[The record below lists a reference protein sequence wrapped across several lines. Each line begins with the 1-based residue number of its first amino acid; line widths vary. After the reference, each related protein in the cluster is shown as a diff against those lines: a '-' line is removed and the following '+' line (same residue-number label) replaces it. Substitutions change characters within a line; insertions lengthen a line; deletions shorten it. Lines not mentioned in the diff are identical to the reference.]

1 MVDLVSQFLKK
12 EGYDLDVLDQVVR
25 ETGVVDVE
33 QKSPLSEAETNVAD
47 KISKR
52 IAAGEAVRFPDGQ
65 LMKLEYSEDLGA
77 SKEELAAQATQEY
90 MRQLRQD
97 TGFGD
102 TFTYY
107 ATEPLLGLAEELE
120 AVGLPIS
127 FDEEKAQL
135 FKDTAEV
142 ASQDN
147 PILATTAT
155 LGGAVTALGTGL
167 LTRVGRGGAMGVRAL
182 GGGRTAQG
190 IGEGVVA
197 GGIYGGL
204 IPELERGTD
213 TGANILTGGLLGGAT
228 MGALRGIPAAL
239 QRSAQRRAERA
250 ETGGTFAPKA
260 KASTPA
266 GRALQN
272 TAEGLDSLI
281 GVLSTRIGNISESVL
296 GRMQRFEFDTKKLT
310 SDLYDE
316 VEPFVT
322 GLQRLAPD
330 SKNSVARGLYNG
342 SFDAVENI
350 LKKEAP
356 EMVDEFK
363 KIQGTLEKV
372 RKDLV
377 KAGFTELETGLAN
390 YFPRIV
396 KDYQGLRNMLGANER
411 TLLDNA
417 LEARAKKLGVRR
429 SELDPAIVSAE
440 IARLIKQGKIFPA
453 VSRPS
458 STKTRQIDY
467 VTDEMLPFYATP
479 EESLEIYL
487 RNAAHNINKS
497 KLLGKVDPNDPDA
510 VSAFLTKLRDS
521 GELTDEQ
528 VSDLIPLLQSRL
540 IQGELSPRQFVR
552 NLRDFGYATTIANP
566 LSALIQLGDIAV
578 SAVINGLRNTIR
590 AALGKKNVLID
601 DIGLKDTIIQDID
614 RPGKWLDK
622 LFRISAFKRIDKL
635 GKETFINSA
644 FTKYKNM
651 VQSDAGAQAFRNKFG
666 ARYGDE
672 VEDMIIDLRN
682 GEVTDRVK
690 FHLFNELS
698 GVQPISLL
706 EVPQTYLNN
715 PNGRIFYALKSFTI
729 KQLDIIRRNIVNKA
743 KSDPKEAA
751 KFAVQYAMFI
761 SIANGTLQTIRDM
774 LTGKITD
781 TDEAIEQFPNQ
792 MLWETLNVMGFNE
805 YVNKRYF
812 QRGEIIQGLA
822 ATVAPPIPM
831 VESFA
836 KEILQIGSD
845 TQEFDLEPIVRT
857 SPVVGPAVP
866 MLAMWYNFMFG
877 GFEDYLAERDK
888 SNER

>member
-1 MVDLVSQFLKK
+1 MVDLVTQFLKN
-12 EGYDLDVLDQVVR
+12 EGYDIDVLDSVLE
-25 ETGVVDVE
+25 ETGVVKPP
-33 QKSPLSEAETNVAD
+33 QSKLSEAETNVAD
-47 KISKR
+47 NISKR
-52 IAAGEAVRFPDGQ
+52 IVAGEAVRFPDGQ
-65 LMKLEYSEDLGA
+65 LMRLDYSDDLGE
-77 SKEELAAQATQEY
+77 SKEELAAQATKEY
-90 MRQLRQD
+90 MRQLRQE

-120 AVGLPIS
+120 AIGLPIS

-142 ASQDN
+142 AAQNN
-147 PILATTAT
+147 PILGTTAM
-155 LGGAVTALGTGL
+155 LGGAVTAFGTGL
-167 LTRVGRGGAMGVRAL
+167 MTRLGRAGATGVRAL
-182 GGGRTAQG
+182 GGGKTAQA
-190 IGEGVVA
+190 IGEGTLA

-204 IPELERGTD
+204 IPDLERGTD
-213 TGANILTGGLLGGAT
+213 TGTNILTGGLLGGAT
-228 MGALRGIPAAL
+228 LGTLRAIPAAL
-239 QRSAQRRAERA
+239 QRSAQRSAERVDS
-250 ETGGTFAPKA
+250 GGTFAPKPR
-260 KASTPA
+260 ASTPA
-266 GRALQN
+266 GRAIQT
-272 TAEGLDSLI
+272 TAEGIDNVL

-316 VEPFVT
+316 VEPFVS

-330 SKNSVARGLYNG
+330 TKNSVARGLYNG

-356 EMVDEFK
+356 EMVDEFRK
-363 KIQGTLEKV
+363 VQSTLERV
-372 RKDLV
+372 RQDLV
-377 KAGFTELETGLAN
+377 DAGFTELETGLAN

-396 KDYQGLRNMLGANER
+396 KDYEGLRSMLGANER
-411 TLLDNA
+411 TILDNA
-417 LEARAKKLGVRR
+417 LQARAKKLGVKVT
-429 SELDPAIVSAE
+429 ELDPAIVSAE
-440 IARLIKQGKIFPA
+440 IARLIKQGKIYPA

-458 STKTRQIDY
+458 STKARQIDY

-487 RNAAHNINKS
+487 RNAAHNINKG
-497 KLLGKVDPNDPDA
+497 KLLGKIEPDDFD
-510 VSAFLTKLRDS
+510 SISGYLTRLRDA
-521 GELTDEQ
+521 GELTDAQ

-540 IQGELSPRQFVR
+540 IQGELSPRQFIR

-578 SAVINGLRNTIR
+578 SAVLNGLRNTIR
-590 AALGKKNVLID
+590 AALGKKNILID

-614 RPGKWLDK
+614 RPGRTLDR

-672 VEDMIIDLRN
+672 VEQMIIDLRN

-706 EVPQTYLNN
+706 EVPQAYLNN

-729 KQLDIIRRNIVNKA
+729 KQLDILRRNIYNKA
-743 KSDPKEAA
+743 RSNPKEAA
-751 KFAVQYAMFI
+751 QFALKYAAFI
-761 SIANGTLQTIRDM
+761 SLANGTLQTIRDV
-774 LTGKITD
+774 LTGKITS
-781 TDEAIEQFPNQ
+781 TEEAVEQFPNQ

-812 QRGEIIQGLA
+812 KQGDIMQGIA

-836 KEILQIGSD
+836 KEIMQIGSD
-845 TQEFDLEPIVRT
+845 TQEFDVEPIVRT
-857 SPVVGPAVP
+857 TPVVGPTVP
-866 MLAMWYNFMFG
+866 LMATWYNFMFG
-877 GFEDYLAERDK
+877 GFEDYLSERDK